1 MKVKTG
7 GQRRIFRQA
16 PSRLLFPSLLC
27 FLAAGSPV
35 EAARVKWE
43 VSGSG
48 FEGHPSL
55 PELRRQAGDAASEA
69 LGRLRV
75 ELGIVTGSLPIRWLL
90 DASETP
96 RSERSPR
103 FFQLGSTSF
112 TEGAVLVR
120 LPVGKYLHAPESVRQ
135 VATHEAAHA
144 ALASALGSRW
154 RYEAVP
160 YWFREGMALFFSG
173 EGELVLS
180 ERIAYTVYK
189 GRLASSFLKGLASPG
204 VQKGDVSRFSVSP
217 AEGYLAFLWIRE
229 RVGEVGSRAL
239 CSQVARGGEVE
250 SLLATFLGRSQ
261 EELRAEALLAARAK
275 ITEVLPQ
282 GRERAFKA
290 ALARRGRGAGQEVA
304 QAFSEILAQDP
315 RGPLASTV
323 LYLLAQQATGGGGDG
338 QAAREHLEGLLE
350 LPGSL
355 WRPEALV
362 LLGEVLWRAGKREE
376 AKRRWH
382 EVLEVFGEDRG
393 PAERARGNL
402 RRGNQAS
409 GGS

>member
-1 MKVKTG
+1 MSAVMSSRTLRLMSSSQRNASVKVKTG

-120 LPVGKYLHAPESVRQ
+120 LPVGE
-135 VATHEAAHA
+135 
-144 ALASALGSRW
+144 
-154 RYEAVP
+154 
-160 YWFREGMALFFSG
+160 
-173 EGELVLS
+173 VL
-180 ERIAYTVYK
+180 
-189 GRLASSFLKGLASPG
+189 
-204 VQKGDVSRFSVSP
+204 
-217 AEGYLAFLWIRE
+217 
-229 RVGEVGSRAL
+229 
-239 CSQVARGGEVE
+239 
-250 SLLATFLGRSQ
+250 
-261 EELRAEALLAARAK
+261 ARA
-275 ITEVLPQ
+275 
-282 GRERAFKA
+282 GERTT
-290 ALARRGRGAGQEVA
+290 GC
-304 QAFSEILAQDP
+304 DP
-315 RGPLASTV
+315 RGGSCGSRLCARVTLA
-323 LYLLAQQATGGGGDG
+323 L
-338 QAAREHLEGLLE
+338 
-350 LPGSL
+350 
-355 WRPEALV
+355 
-362 LLGEVLWRAGKREE
+362 
-376 AKRRWH
+376 
-382 EVLEVFGEDRG
+382 
-393 PAERARGNL
+393 
-402 RRGNQAS
+402 
-409 GGS
+409 